1 MMNVITFYI
10 IQNHT
15 FGSADFLAIG
25 NVSKVVSSNMKSLI
39 LFDIENRPYNLH
51 FLSDYILRKLLAS
64 DNMFKAG

>member
-39 LFDIENRPYNLH
+39 LFDIENRLTIYTFYLITYLEN
-51 FLSDYILRKLLAS
+51 Y
-64 DNMFKAG
+64 

>member
-25 NVSKVVSSNMKSLI
+25 NVSKVVSSSMKSLI
-39 LFDIENRPYNLH
+39 LFDRENR
-51 FLSDYILRKLLAS
+51 LALYTFYLITYLE
-64 DNMFKAG
+64 NY